1 MQVQHRNF
9 LYTLLIT
16 LIGQTVVVVLLLLVG
31 FNRGI
36 LGSGSQI
43 AVLQQEI
50 QQLKE
55 QVRQAE
61 QRSYVNSHQLPVPV
75 VFCGDTLDTAKPLI
89 QERLEREFY
98 LLLNEQAQIQLYLK
112 RSGRYLPM
120 IENYLKEARL
130 PDDLKYIAVHES
142 ALLPH
147 VRSRA
152 NAVGLWQFMRATGR
166 LYDLKINSYVDER
179 REVERA
185 TAAAMWMFRDL
196 KNILGDWPLV
206 LAAYNAGLGRVA
218 REMERQRTRS
228 FFELTLPEET
238 ERYFFKIVAAKIVL
252 SHPEKFGFYM
262 ENEGFFYKDSLENI
276 SYPVG
281 SRRITLQEAAGHFG
295 LTEARLK
302 TYNPHLINSH
312 LPPGLIN
319 LKIPRSNYL
328 LYEQNPSRIEVSISG
343 YLPENERS
351 IDGLD

>member
-1 MQVQHRNF
+1 MQVKYRNF

-16 LIGQTVVVVLLLLVG
+16 LIGQLIIVVLLLLLG
-31 FNRGI
+31 FNQGI
-36 LGSGSQI
+36 LGSGDQI

-50 QQLKE
+50 LQLKE
-55 QVRQAE
+55 QVKQSGK
-61 QRSYVNSHQLPVPV
+61 RSYVNSHQLPNPV
-75 VFCGDTLDTAKPLI
+75 VFCGDTLDTDKVMI
-89 QERLEREFY
+89 RERLEREFY

-112 RSGRYLPM
+112 RSARYLPM
-120 IENYLKEARL
+120 IEKYLKEAQL

-152 NAVGLWQFMRATGR
+152 NAVGLWQFIQATGR
-166 LYDLKINSYVDER
+166 MYDLKINSYIDER

-206 LAAYNAGLGRVA
+206 LASYNAGLGRVT

-228 FFELTLPEET
+228 FFELSLPEET

-252 SHPEKFGFYM
+252 SQPEEFGFYV
-262 ENEGFFYKDSLENI
+262 ENGDFFYNDSLENI
-276 SYPVG
+276 SYVVG
-281 SRRITLQEAAGHFG
+281 LKRISVQELAGYFG
-295 LTEARLK
+295 LTPTRLK
-302 TYNPHLINSH
+302 AYNPQLINSH
-312 LPPGLIN
+312 VPTGVIN

-328 LYEQNPSRIEVSISG
+328 LYEQNPDRDEESISG
-343 YLPENERS
+343 YIL
-351 IDGLD
+351 DTDKQLGLD